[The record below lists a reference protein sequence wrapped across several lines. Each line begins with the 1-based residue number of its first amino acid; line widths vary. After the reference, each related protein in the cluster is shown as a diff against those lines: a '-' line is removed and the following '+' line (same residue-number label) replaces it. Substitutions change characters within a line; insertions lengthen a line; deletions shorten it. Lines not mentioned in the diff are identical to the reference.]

1 MFPVQTCL
9 QVQMSAEYSK
19 RPLSEMVAVNETS
32 GELPEQFKLSQNYPN
47 PFNPATSIK
56 FDISSS
62 GIVNI
67 IVYDITGRKVED
79 LVSGTYDPGSYEVR
93 WDASQYSSGIYFY
106 SLVTSEFTETKKMV
120 LVK

>member
-1 MFPVQTCL
+1 M
-9 QVQMSAEYSK
+9 
-19 RPLSEMVAVNETS
+19 
-32 GELPEQFKLSQNYPN
+32 SQNYPN